1 MGSVRAVRRTAA
13 LVLGALVFASC
24 AGGDDESTSSTT
36 QASSTTSSSSTASTT
51 TTTGST
57 SEKQPAANPR
67 DSLTAV
73 LVEGDCTSAVTD
85 HFLQVAY
92 GTEQACKQS
101 TQAGG
106 TADSIDVRS
115 VNTTG
120 DTAKATVVPDGG
132 PSSGDKLTVTLV
144 KDGNVWKVDALKSN
158 VAVGP

>member
-1 MGSVRAVRRTAA
+1 MGSVPAVRGTVA
-13 LVLGALVFASC
+13 LVIGALVFASC
-24 AGGDDESTSSTT
+24 GGGDDESTSSTT
-36 QASSTTSSSSTASTT
+36 QASSTATPSSTSSATT
-51 TTTGST
+51 TTDST
-57 SEKQPAANPR
+57 SEKQPADDPR

-73 LVEGDCTSAVTD
+73 LVDGDCTSAVTG
-85 HFLQVAY
+85 HFIQVAY
-92 GTEQACKQS
+92 GSEQACKQS

-106 TADSIDVRS
+106 TADSIEVRS
-115 VNTTG
+115 VNTHG